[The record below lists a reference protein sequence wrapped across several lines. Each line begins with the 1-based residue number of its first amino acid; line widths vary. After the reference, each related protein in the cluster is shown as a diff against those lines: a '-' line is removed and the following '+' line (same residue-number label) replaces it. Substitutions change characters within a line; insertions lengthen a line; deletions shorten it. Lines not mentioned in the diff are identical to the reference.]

1 MLSLCRIKMRREE
14 LLSPVVGEHVQDYDF
29 NSVQKFNEEIRY
41 LVAVRNTRTGIIT
54 VLPTPKTPHILS
66 RTVKALKSI
75 SPSAAPTKAA
85 YLEAKTTLGETFG
98 TKKQKANIRA
108 VERNRIDV
116 SAMEGVMDY
125 VIEGIEK
132 GAVNLMTEGSLFGI
146 L

>member
-1 MLSLCRIKMRREE
+1 MRRER
-14 LLSPVVGEHVQDYDF
+14 LQNPVVGEYLQRNILDFVQEF
-29 NSVQKFNEEIRY
+29 IEAIRY
-41 LVAVRNTRTGIIT
+41 LVAVRNTRTGVIS

-75 SPSAAPTKAA
+75 PPSAAPTKAV

-116 SAMEGVMDY
+116 SAMEGVMGY
-125 VIEGIEK
+125 VMDGIEK
-132 GAVNLMTEGSLFGI
+132 GAVNLMTAGSSFDNL
-146 L
+146 